1 MTKYNT
7 EFKIK
12 VVKEYLEGNVSYK
25 DLAKK
30 YSIPDKSNVRRWV
43 NAYESQGYDGLKVSR
58 TNNNY
63 SLDFKLNTVNLYLT
77 GEMSYQSLAN
87 ELKINNPPMIAKWVK
102 EFREEGI
109 EGLKEKKRGRPS
121 NMPSTDKNK
130 DLKNKGNKTK
140 KELSELEKLRKE
152 NYYLQMEVEILKKK
166 IQFSQM
172 TESEIDEYLRSLN
185 H

>member
-1 MTKYNT
+1 MAKYQT

-12 VVKEYLEGNVSYK
+12 VVKEYLEEDIGYK
-25 DLAKK
+25 ELTKK
-30 YSIPDKSNVRRWV
+30 YSIPSKHTVRTWV
-43 NAYESQGYDGLKVSR
+43 NAYESQGYDGLKASR
-58 TNNNY
+58 KKNNY
-63 SLDFKLNTVNLYLT
+63 SLDFKLNLVNLYLT

-87 ELKINNPPMIAKWVK
+87 ELKINNPSTIARWVK

-109 EGLKEKKRGRPS
+109 EGLKSKKRGSPL
-121 NMPSTDKNK
+121 NMQKTDNHKNRKNK
-130 DLKNKGNKTK
+130 NSKTK
-140 KELSELEKLRKE
+140 EEVSELEKLREE

-172 TESEIDEYLRSLN
+172 TESEIDDYLKSLD